1 MTGTFVLVLVL
12 GVATG
17 LGLWFRAREG
27 RIQEEPQ
34 PVPDDALPAELEAA
48 DRAHHG
54 GEVLTADQ
62 LGTSLGERATM
73 VQFSSSF
80 CQPCRATKLILQ
92 DVAETIPGV
101 AHVEIDAETNLDLT
115 RDLGIRRTPTVLI
128 LDESG
133 AIRKRAVGQPRKP
146 DLVAAVAAV
155 V

>member
-1 MTGTFVLVLVL
+1 MTGILVLVVVL
-12 GVATG
+12 SAATG
-17 LGLWFRAREG
+17 FGLWFRARDG

-34 PVPDDALPAELEAA
+34 QVPDDALPAELEIA

-54 GEVLTADQ
+54 GEMLTAAQ
-62 LGTSLGERATM
+62 LGANLGERATM

-101 AHVEIDAETNLDLT
+101 AHVEVDAEAKLDLV
-115 RDLGIRRTPTVLI
+115 RSLGIRRTPTVLI

-133 AIRKRAVGQPRKP
+133 AIRKRAVGQPRKS